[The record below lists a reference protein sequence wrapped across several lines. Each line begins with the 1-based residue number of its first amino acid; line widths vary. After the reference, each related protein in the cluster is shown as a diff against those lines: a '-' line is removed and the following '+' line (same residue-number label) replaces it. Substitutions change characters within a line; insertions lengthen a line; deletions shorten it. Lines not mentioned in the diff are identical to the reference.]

1 MSYSNYW
8 LKFWTYIAVFSAILE
23 LLGYPLVRLFLKGAK
38 MRELSVPANIPPI
51 VSGNVTDHIE
61 ELVKRNPNFPSLSI
75 QTNDKWSTVTA
86 AQFRSQVCSVA
97 KGLIA
102 EGLKPGERV
111 AILSR
116 TCYEWTVAD
125 YAIWYAG
132 CITVPIYETSSPEQV
147 EWIISD
153 ANVVA
158 TFFEAQR
165 TTHAFTPIAAKV
177 PHMTRS
183 YIFGD
188 NVLAELSSKGANIS
202 DDELASRRT
211 SAKPNDPATLIYTS
225 GTTGQPKGCIITH
238 GNMMAEV
245 DTLVKGIPE
254 VFEIPDASTL
264 IFLPLA
270 HVFGRLIQVAMLR
283 GEVTIGHCPNP
294 TALLKDL
301 SSFQPTFLLAVPR
314 VFEKVFNGSAA
325 KAHGASPVKGKI
337 FDRAAKVAIAYSE
350 ALDHGHMS
358 KGLALQHGLFD
369 KLVYS
374 KLRHA
379 MGGRVTHAI
388 SGGAALGSRLGHFYR
403 GLGLIILEG
412 YGLTESTAG
421 STLNLPS
428 SLKIGS
434 VGRPL
439 PGTGVRIESDGEVLL
454 KGPHIFAGYWNND
467 AATAEAMTSDGWF
480 RSGDI
485 GELDGDGFLR
495 ITGRKKEIIVT
506 AGGKNVAPA
515 VLEDRLRANPIIS
528 QCVVVGDNKPY
539 IAALI
544 TLDQDALPQILSA
557 NNIEQS
563 PMADLV
569 LDPNLR
575 ALVQKAVNSANEA
588 VSNSEAIKKF
598 SILLEDLTIDNGYLT
613 PKMSIRRHLIV
624 QDFAKDIDALYN

>member
-1 MSYSNYW
+1 
-8 LKFWTYIAVFSAILE
+8 V
-23 LLGYPLVRLFLKGAK
+23 
-38 MRELSVPANIPPI
+38 RELSVPANIPP
-51 VSGNVTDHIE
+51 VSSGNVTDQIE
-61 ELVKRNPNFPSLSI
+61 DLFARNPQFPSVSI
-75 QTNDKWSTVTA
+75 QTDDEWSTITA
-86 AQFRSQVCSVA
+86 AQFREQVRSVA

-102 EGLKPGERV
+102 EGLNAGDRI

-116 TCYEWTVAD
+116 TRYEWTVAD

-132 CITVPIYETSSPEQV
+132 CVTVPIYETSSPEQV
-147 EWIISD
+147 EWIVSD
-153 ANVVA
+153 SHVVA

-165 TTHAFTPIAAKV
+165 TTHAFQPIAAKV

-183 YIFGD
+183 YIFSD
-188 NVLAELSSKGANIS
+188 DVLAELARKGANVS
-202 DDELASRRT
+202 DSELESRRT
-211 SAKPNDPATLIYTS
+211 SAGPSDPATLIYTS

-238 GNMMAEV
+238 GNLISEV
-245 DTLVKGIPE
+245 DTLVKAVPE
-254 VFEIPDASTL
+254 VFDVPEASTL

-301 SSFQPTFLLAVPR
+301 GSFKPTFLLAVPR

-325 KAHGASPVKGKI
+325 KAHEASPVKGKI
-337 FDRAAKVAIAYSE
+337 FDRAAATAIAYSE
-350 ALDHGHMS
+350 ALDHGHVS
-358 KGLALQHGLFD
+358 KGLTIKHGLFD

-403 GLGLIILEG
+403 GIGLIILEG
-412 YGLTESTAG
+412 YGLTETTAG

-428 SLKIGS
+428 ALKIGS

-439 PGTGVRIESDGEVLL
+439 PGTGARIESDGEILL
-454 KGPHIFAGYWNND
+454 KGPHVFAGYWNND

-480 RSGDI
+480 RTGDI
-485 GELDGDGFLR
+485 GELDGEGYLR
-495 ITGRKKEIIVT
+495 ITGRKKELIVT
-506 AGGKNVAPA
+506 ASGKNVAPA

-539 IAALI
+539 IGALI
-544 TLDQDALPQILSA
+544 TLDQDALPQILAA
-557 NNIEQS
+557 NNIES
-563 PMADLV
+563 APMSDLIQNADV
-569 LDPNLR
+569 R
-575 ALVQKAVNSANEA
+575 ALVQKAVNAANEA

-598 SILLEDLTIDNGYLT
+598 VILPEDLTIDNGYLT

-624 QDFAKDIDALYN
+624 QDFAGDIEGLYA

>member
-1 MSYSNYW
+1 
-8 LKFWTYIAVFSAILE
+8 
-23 LLGYPLVRLFLKGAK
+23 
-38 MRELSVPANIPPI
+38 MRELSVPANIPP
-51 VSGNVTDHIE
+51 VSSGNVTDQIE
-61 ELVKRNPNFPSLSI
+61 DLFARNPQFPSVSI
-75 QTNDKWSTVTA
+75 QTDDEWSTITA
-86 AQFRSQVCSVA
+86 AQFREQVRNVA

-102 EGLKPGERV
+102 EGLNAGDRI

-116 TCYEWTVAD
+116 TRYEWTVAD

-132 CITVPIYETSSPEQV
+132 CVTVPIYETSSPEQV
-147 EWIISD
+147 EWIVS
-153 ANVVA
+153 NSHVVA

-165 TTHAFTPIAAKV
+165 TTHAFQPIAAKV

-183 YIFGD
+183 YIFSD
-188 NVLAELSSKGANIS
+188 DVLAELARKGANVS
-202 DDELASRRT
+202 DSELESRRT
-211 SAKPNDPATLIYTS
+211 SAGPSDPATLIYTS

-238 GNMMAEV
+238 GNLISEV
-245 DTLVKGIPE
+245 DTLVKAVPE
-254 VFEIPDASTL
+254 VFDVPEASTL

-301 SSFQPTFLLAVPR
+301 GSFKPTFLLAVPR

-325 KAHGASPVKGKI
+325 KAHEASPVKGKI
-337 FDRAAKVAIAYSE
+337 FDRAAATAIAYSE
-350 ALDHGHMS
+350 ALDHGHVS
-358 KGLALQHGLFD
+358 KGLTIKHGLFD

-403 GLGLIILEG
+403 GIGLIILEG
-412 YGLTESTAG
+412 YGLTETTAG

-428 SLKIGS
+428 ALKIGS

-439 PGTGVRIESDGEVLL
+439 PGTGARIESDGEILL
-454 KGPHIFAGYWNND
+454 KGPHVFAGYWNND

-480 RSGDI
+480 RTGDI
-485 GELDGDGFLR
+485 GELDGEGYLR
-495 ITGRKKEIIVT
+495 ITGRKKELIVT

-539 IAALI
+539 IGALI
-544 TLDQDALPQILSA
+544 TLDQDALPQILAA
-557 NNIEQS
+557 NNIEAAAMSDLIQN
-563 PMADLV
+563 ADV
-569 LDPNLR
+569 R
-575 ALVQKAVNSANEA
+575 ALVQKAVNAANEA

-598 SILLEDLTIDNGYLT
+598 VILPEDLTIDNGYLT

-624 QDFAKDIDALYN
+624 QDFAGDIEGLYA

>member
-1 MSYSNYW
+1 
-8 LKFWTYIAVFSAILE
+8 
-23 LLGYPLVRLFLKGAK
+23 

-51 VSGNVTDHIE
+51 ASGNVTDHIE
-61 ELVKRNPNFPSLSI
+61 ELVARNPQFPSLSI
-75 QTNDKWSTVTA
+75 QTDEQWTTVTA
-86 AQFRSQVCSVA
+86 EQFRSQVRSVA

-102 EGLKPGERV
+102 EGLAAGERV

-116 TCYEWTVAD
+116 TRYEWTVAD

-158 TFFEAQR
+158 TFFEAER

-177 PHMTRS
+177 PHMTHS
-183 YIFGD
+183 YIFGND
-188 NVLAELSSKGANIS
+188 VLAELSSKGMHVS
-202 DDELASRRT
+202 DDELNARRT
-211 SAKPNDPATLIYTS
+211 SAKPSDPATLIYTS

-238 GNMMAEV
+238 GNLMAEV

-254 VFEIPDASTL
+254 VFDVPEASTL

-294 TALLKDL
+294 VALLKDL
-301 SSFQPTFLLAVPR
+301 SSFKPTFLLAVPR

-325 KAHGASPVKGKI
+325 KAHEASPVKGKI
-337 FDRAAKVAIAYSE
+337 FDSAAKVAIAYSE

-358 KGLALQHGLFD
+358 KGLALKHGLFD

-374 KLRHA
+374 KIRHA

-403 GLGLIILEG
+403 GLGLVILEG
-412 YGLTESTAG
+412 FGLTESTAG

-439 PGTGVRIESDGEVLL
+439 PGTGVRIEPDGEVLL
-454 KGPHIFAGYWNND
+454 KGPHIFTGSWNNET
-467 AATAEAMTSDGWF
+467 ATAQAMTSDGWF
-480 RSGDI
+480 LTGDI
-485 GELDGDGFLR
+485 GELDSDGFLR

-539 IAALI
+539 IGALI

-557 NNIEQS
+557 NNIEAA
-563 PMADLV
+563 PMSELAANPD
-569 LDPNLR
+569 LR

-598 SILLEDLTIDNGYLT
+598 SILLEDFTIDNGYLT

-624 QDFAKDIDALYN
+624 QDFAKEIDALYN

>member
-1 MSYSNYW
+1 
-8 LKFWTYIAVFSAILE
+8 
-23 LLGYPLVRLFLKGAK
+23 

-51 VSGNVTDHIE
+51 VNGNVTDHIE
-61 ELVKRNPNFPSLSI
+61 ELVIRNPHFPSLSI
-75 QTNDKWSTVTA
+75 QTDNQWTTVTA
-86 AQFRSQVCSVA
+86 QQFHSQVCSVA

-102 EGLKPGERV
+102 QGLAPGERV

-116 TCYEWTVAD
+116 TRYEWTVAD

-158 TFFEAQR
+158 TFFEAER

-188 NVLAELSSKGANIS
+188 NVLAELSKQGVHIS
-202 DDELASRRT
+202 DAELTSRRT
-211 SAKPNDPATLIYTS
+211 SAKPSDPATLIYTS
-225 GTTGQPKGCIITH
+225 GTTGRPKGCIITH

-254 VFEIPDASTL
+254 VFEVPEASTL

-294 TALLKDL
+294 AALLKDL
-301 SSFQPTFLLAVPR
+301 SSFKPTFLLAVPR
-314 VFEKVFNGSAA
+314 VFEKVFNGSTA
-325 KAHGASPVKGKI
+325 KAHEASPVKGKI

-358 KGLALQHGLFD
+358 KGLALAHGLFD

-388 SGGAALGSRLGHFYR
+388 SGGAALGTRLGHFYR

-439 PGTGVRIESDGEVLL
+439 PGTGVRVESDGEVLL
-454 KGPHIFAGYWNND
+454 KGPHIFAGYWNNEE
-467 AATAEAMTSDGWF
+467 ATAQAMTSGGWF
-480 RSGDI
+480 RTGDI

-515 VLEDRLRANPIIS
+515 VLEDRLRADPIIS

-544 TLDQDALPQILSA
+544 TLDQDALSQILSA
-557 NNIEQS
+557 NNIDTA
-563 PMADLV
+563 PMTELV
-569 LDPNLR
+569 ANPNLR

-598 SILLEDLTIDNGYLT
+598 SILLEDFTIDNGYLT

-624 QDFAKDIDALYN
+624 QDFSKDIDALYS

>member
-1 MSYSNYW
+1 
-8 LKFWTYIAVFSAILE
+8 V
-23 LLGYPLVRLFLKGAK
+23 
-38 MRELSVPANIPPI
+38 RELSVPANIPP
-51 VSGNVTDHIE
+51 VSSGNVTDQIE
-61 ELVKRNPNFPSLSI
+61 DLFARNPQFPSVSI
-75 QTNDKWSTVTA
+75 QTDDEWSTITA
-86 AQFRSQVCSVA
+86 AQFREQVRNVA

-102 EGLKPGERV
+102 EGLNAGDRI

-116 TCYEWTVAD
+116 TRYEWTVAD

-132 CITVPIYETSSPEQV
+132 CVTVPIYETSSPEQV
-147 EWIISD
+147 EWIVSD
-153 ANVVA
+153 SHVVA

-165 TTHAFTPIAAKV
+165 TTHAFQPIAAKV

-183 YIFGD
+183 YIFSD
-188 NVLAELSSKGANIS
+188 DVLAELARKGANVS
-202 DDELASRRT
+202 DSELESRRT
-211 SAKPNDPATLIYTS
+211 FAGPSDPATLIYTS

-238 GNMMAEV
+238 GNLISEV
-245 DTLVKGIPE
+245 DTLVKAVPE
-254 VFEIPDASTL
+254 VFDVPEASTL

-301 SSFQPTFLLAVPR
+301 GSFKPTFLLAVPR

-325 KAHGASPVKGKI
+325 KAHEASPVKGKI
-337 FDRAAKVAIAYSE
+337 FDRAAATAIAYSE
-350 ALDHGHMS
+350 ALDHGHVS
-358 KGLALQHGLFD
+358 KGLTIKHGLFD

-403 GLGLIILEG
+403 GIGLIILEG
-412 YGLTESTAG
+412 YGLTETTAG

-428 SLKIGS
+428 ALKIGS

-439 PGTGVRIESDGEVLL
+439 PGTGARIESDGEILL
-454 KGPHIFAGYWNND
+454 KGPHVFAGYWNND

-480 RSGDI
+480 RTGDI
-485 GELDGDGFLR
+485 GELDGDGYLR
-495 ITGRKKEIIVT
+495 ITGRKKELIVT

-539 IAALI
+539 IGALI
-544 TLDQDALPQILSA
+544 TLDQDALPQILAA
-557 NNIEQS
+557 NNIES
-563 PMADLV
+563 APMSDLIQNADV
-569 LDPNLR
+569 R
-575 ALVQKAVNSANEA
+575 ALVQKAVNAANEA

-598 SILLEDLTIDNGYLT
+598 VILPEDLTIDNGYLT

-624 QDFAKDIDALYN
+624 QDFAGDIEGLYA

>member
-1 MSYSNYW
+1 
-8 LKFWTYIAVFSAILE
+8 
-23 LLGYPLVRLFLKGAK
+23 

-61 ELVKRNPNFPSLSI
+61 ELVARNPHFPSLSV
-75 QTNDKWSTVTA
+75 QTDEQWTIVTA
-86 AQFRSQVCSVA
+86 EAFASQVRSVA

-102 EGLKPGERV
+102 DGLAAGERV
-111 AILSR
+111 AILSSTR
-116 TCYEWTVAD
+116 YEWTVAD

-158 TFFEAQR
+158 TFFEAER

-183 YIFGD
+183 YIFGND
-188 NVLAELSSKGANIS
+188 VLAELSSKGMRMS
-202 DDELASRRT
+202 DDELTARRT
-211 SAKPNDPATLIYTS
+211 SAKPSDPATLIYTS

-254 VFEIPDASTL
+254 VFDVPEASTL

-294 TALLKDL
+294 VALLKDL
-301 SSFQPTFLLAVPR
+301 SSFKPTFLLAVPR

-325 KAHGASPVKGKI
+325 KAHEASPVKGKI
-337 FDRAAKVAIAYSE
+337 FDSAAKVAIAYSE

-358 KGLALQHGLFD
+358 KGLALKHGLFD

-374 KLRHA
+374 KIRHA

-439 PGTGVRIESDGEVLL
+439 PGTGVRIEPDGEILL
-454 KGPHIFAGYWNND
+454 KGPHIFAGYWNNE
-467 AATAEAMTSDGWF
+467 AATAHEMTSDGWF
-480 RSGDI
+480 RTGDI
-485 GELDGDGFLR
+485 GEIDGDGFLR

-515 VLEDRLRANPIIS
+515 VLEDRLRANPVIS

-539 IAALI
+539 IGALI

-557 NNIEQS
+557 NNIEAA
-563 PMADLV
+563 PMSQLAANSD
-569 LDPNLR
+569 LR

-598 SILLEDLTIDNGYLT
+598 SILLEDFTIDNGYLT
-613 PKMSIRRHLIV
+613 PKMTIRRHLIV
-624 QDFAKDIDALYN
+624 QDFAKDIEALYS

>member
-1 MSYSNYW
+1 
-8 LKFWTYIAVFSAILE
+8 
-23 LLGYPLVRLFLKGAK
+23 

-61 ELVKRNPNFPSLSI
+61 ELVARNPHFPSLSV
-75 QTNDKWSTVTA
+75 QADDQWTTVTA
-86 AQFRSQVCSVA
+86 EAFRSQVRSVA

-102 EGLKPGERV
+102 EGLAAGERI

-116 TCYEWTVAD
+116 TRYEWTVAD

-158 TFFEAQR
+158 TFFEAER

-183 YIFGD
+183 YIFGND
-188 NVLAELSSKGANIS
+188 VLAELSRKGMSIS
-202 DDELASRRT
+202 DDELTARRT
-211 SAKPNDPATLIYTS
+211 SAKPSDPATLIYTS
-225 GTTGQPKGCIITH
+225 GTTGQPKGCIVTH

-254 VFEIPDASTL
+254 VFDVPEASTL

-294 TALLKDL
+294 VALLKDL
-301 SSFQPTFLLAVPR
+301 SSFKPTFLLAVPR
-314 VFEKVFNGSAA
+314 VFEKVFNGSAL
-325 KAHGASPVKGKI
+325 KAHEASPVKGKI
-337 FDRAAKVAIAYSE
+337 FDSAAKVAIAYSE

-358 KGLALQHGLFD
+358 KGLAFKHGLFD

-374 KLRHA
+374 KIRHA

-439 PGTGVRIESDGEVLL
+439 PGTGVRIEPDGEILL
-454 KGPHIFAGYWNND
+454 KGPHIFAGYWNNET
-467 AATAEAMTSDGWF
+467 ATAQAMTSDGWF
-480 RSGDI
+480 RTGDI
-485 GELDGDGFLR
+485 GEIDGDGFLR

-515 VLEDRLRANPIIS
+515 VLEDRLRANPVIS

-539 IAALI
+539 IGALI

-557 NNIEQS
+557 NNIEAAPIAQLAAN
-563 PMADLV
+563 PDV
-569 LDPNLR
+569 R

-598 SILLEDLTIDNGYLT
+598 SILLEDFTIDNGYLT

-624 QDFAKDIDALYN
+624 QDFAKDIEALYS

>member
-1 MSYSNYW
+1 
-8 LKFWTYIAVFSAILE
+8 
-23 LLGYPLVRLFLKGAK
+23 

-61 ELVKRNPNFPSLSI
+61 ELVVRNPQFPSLSI
-75 QTNDKWSTVTA
+75 QTDDQWTTVTA
-86 AQFRSQVCSVA
+86 EQFRSQVRSVA

-102 EGLKPGERV
+102 EGLAPGDRV

-116 TCYEWTVAD
+116 TRYEWTVAD

-153 ANVVA
+153 ANVIA
-158 TFFEAQR
+158 TFFEAER

-183 YIFGD
+183 YIFGN
-188 NVLAELSSKGANIS
+188 NVLAELSTKGSHIS
-202 DDELASRRT
+202 DEELNARRT
-211 SAKPNDPATLIYTS
+211 SAKPSDPATLIYTS
-225 GTTGQPKGCIITH
+225 GTTGRPKGCIITH

-254 VFEIPDASTL
+254 VFEVPEASTL

-294 TALLKDL
+294 AALLKDL
-301 SSFQPTFLLAVPR
+301 GSFKPTFLLAVPR

-325 KAHGASPVKGKI
+325 KAHEASPIKGKI
-337 FDRAAKVAIAYSE
+337 FDRAAKVAISYSE

-358 KGLALQHGLFD
+358 KGLAIQHGLFD

-388 SGGAALGSRLGHFYR
+388 SGGAALGARLGHFYR

-439 PGTGVRIESDGEVLL
+439 PGTGVRIEPDGEVLL
-454 KGPHIFAGYWNND
+454 KGPHIFTGYWNNE
-467 AATAEAMTSDGWF
+467 AATAQAMTSDGWF
-480 RSGDI
+480 LTGDI
-485 GELDGDGFLR
+485 GELDSDGFLR

-544 TLDQDALPQILSA
+544 TLDQEALTQILSA
-557 NNIEQS
+557 NNIDSASMSELIAN
-563 PMADLV
+563 PD
-569 LDPNLR
+569 LR

-588 VSNSEAIKKF
+588 VSISEAIKKF
-598 SILLEDLTIDNGYLT
+598 SILLEDFTIDNGYLT

-624 QDFAKDIDALYN
+624 QDFAKEIDALYK

>member
-1 MSYSNYW
+1 
-8 LKFWTYIAVFSAILE
+8 
-23 LLGYPLVRLFLKGAK
+23 
-38 MRELSVPANIPPI
+38 
-51 VSGNVTDHIE
+51 
-61 ELVKRNPNFPSLSI
+61 
-75 QTNDKWSTVTA
+75 
-86 AQFRSQVCSVA
+86 VA

-102 EGLKPGERV
+102 DGLQPGDRV

-116 TCYEWTVAD
+116 TRYEWTVAD

-147 EWIISD
+147 EWILSD

-165 TTHAFTPIAAKV
+165 TTHAYTPIASKV
-177 PHMTRS
+177 PNMTRS
-183 YIFGD
+183 YIFSE
-188 NVLAELSSKGANIS
+188 NVLAELASKGAHIS
-202 DDELASRRT
+202 DEELTTRRN

-225 GTTGQPKGCIITH
+225 GTTGRPKGCIITH
-238 GNMMAEV
+238 ANMMAEV

-254 VFEIPDASTL
+254 VFEVPEASTL

-294 TALLKDL
+294 AALLKDL

-325 KAHGASPVKGKI
+325 KAHEASPVKGKI
-337 FDRAAKVAIAYSE
+337 FDRAAAVAIAYSE
-350 ALDHGHMS
+350 ALDHGHVS
-358 KGLALQHGLFD
+358 KGLSLQHGLFD

-428 SLKIGS
+428 ALKIGS

-439 PGTGVRIESDGEVLL
+439 PGTGVRIEPDGEVLL
-454 KGPHIFAGYWNND
+454 KGPHIFAGYWSND
-467 AATAEAMTSDGWF
+467 AATSEAMTSDGWF
-480 RSGDI
+480 RTGDI

-515 VLEDRLRANPIIS
+515 VLEDRLRANSIIS
-528 QCVVVGDNKPY
+528 QCVVVGDSKPY

-544 TLDQDALPQILSA
+544 TLDQDALPQILAA
-557 NNIEQS
+557 NNIEAA
-563 PMADLV
+563 PMPELIAN
-569 LDPNLR
+569 PQLR
-575 ALVQKAVNSANEA
+575 ALVQSAVNSANEA

-613 PKMSIRRHLIV
+613 PKMSIRRHLIM
-624 QDFAKDIDALYN
+624 QDFANEIESLYS

>member
-1 MSYSNYW
+1 
-8 LKFWTYIAVFSAILE
+8 
-23 LLGYPLVRLFLKGAK
+23 
-38 MRELSVPANIPPI
+38 MRELSVPANIPP
-51 VSGNVTDHIE
+51 VSSGNVTDQIE
-61 ELVKRNPNFPSLSI
+61 DLFARNPQFPSVYI
-75 QTNDKWSTVTA
+75 QTDDEWSTITA
-86 AQFRSQVCSVA
+86 AQFREQVRTVA

-102 EGLKPGERV
+102 EGLNAGDRI

-116 TCYEWTVAD
+116 TRYEWTVAD

-132 CITVPIYETSSPEQV
+132 CVTVPIYETSSPEQV
-147 EWIISD
+147 EWIVSD
-153 ANVVA
+153 SHVVA

-165 TTHAFTPIAAKV
+165 TTHAFQPIAAKV

-183 YIFGD
+183 YIFSD
-188 NVLAELSSKGANIS
+188 DVLAELARKGANVS
-202 DDELASRRT
+202 DSELESRRT
-211 SAKPNDPATLIYTS
+211 SAGPSDPATLIYTS
-225 GTTGQPKGCIITH
+225 GTTGRPKGCIITH
-238 GNMMAEV
+238 GNLIAEV
-245 DTLVKGIPE
+245 DTLVKAVPE
-254 VFEIPDASTL
+254 VFDVPEASTL

-294 TALLKDL
+294 AALLKDL
-301 SSFQPTFLLAVPR
+301 GSFKPTFLLAVPR

-325 KAHGASPVKGKI
+325 KAHEASPVKGKI
-337 FDRAAKVAIAYSE
+337 FDRAAATAIAYSE
-350 ALDHGHMS
+350 ALDHGHVS
-358 KGLALQHGLFD
+358 KGLSIKHGLFD

-403 GLGLIILEG
+403 GIGLIILEG
-412 YGLTESTAG
+412 YGLTETTAG

-428 SLKIGS
+428 ALKIGS

-439 PGTGVRIESDGEVLL
+439 PGTGTRIESDGEILL
-454 KGPHIFAGYWNND
+454 KGPHVFAGYWNND

-480 RSGDI
+480 RTGDI
-485 GELDGDGFLR
+485 GELDGEGYLR
-495 ITGRKKEIIVT
+495 ITGRKKELIVT

-539 IAALI
+539 IGALV
-544 TLDQDALPQILSA
+544 TLDQDALPQILAA
-557 NNIEQS
+557 NNIES
-563 PMADLV
+563 APMSDLIQNADV
-569 LDPNLR
+569 R
-575 ALVQKAVNSANEA
+575 ALVQKAVNAANEA

-598 SILLEDLTIDNGYLT
+598 VILPEDLTIDNGYLT

-624 QDFAKDIDALYN
+624 QDFAGDIEGLYA

>member
-1 MSYSNYW
+1 
-8 LKFWTYIAVFSAILE
+8 
-23 LLGYPLVRLFLKGAK
+23 
-38 MRELSVPANIPPI
+38 MRELSVPANIPP
-51 VSGNVTDHIE
+51 VTSGNVTDHIE
-61 ELVKRNPNFPSLSI
+61 ELVARNPNFPSVSV
-75 QTNDKWSTVTA
+75 QTDDDWNIITA
-86 AQFRSQVCSVA
+86 VQFRTQVRSVA

-102 EGLKPGERV
+102 EGLKPGDRI

-116 TCYEWTVAD
+116 TRYEWTVAD

-132 CITVPIYETSSPEQV
+132 CVTVPIYETSSPEQV

-153 ANVVA
+153 AHVVA

-165 TTHAFTPIAAKV
+165 TTHAFAPIADKV

-188 NVLAELSSKGANIS
+188 DVLDQLTQKGVGIS
-202 DDELASRRT
+202 DGELDSRRT
-211 SAKPNDPATLIYTS
+211 AVGPSDPATLIYTS
-225 GTTGQPKGCIITH
+225 GTTGRPKGCIITH

-294 TALLKDL
+294 AALLRDL
-301 SSFQPTFLLAVPR
+301 GSFKPTFLLAVPR

-325 KAHGASPVKGKI
+325 KAHEASPIKGKI
-337 FDRAAKVAIAYSE
+337 FDRAAAVAIAYSE

-388 SGGAALGSRLGHFYR
+388 SGGAALGARLGHFYR

-412 YGLTESTAG
+412 YGLTETTAG

-454 KGPHIFAGYWNND
+454 KGPHVF
-467 AATAEAMTSDGWF
+467 M
-480 RSGDI
+480 GDI

-495 ITGRKKEIIVT
+495 ITGRKKELIVT

-539 IAALI
+539 IGALI
-544 TLDQDALPQILSA
+544 TLDQEALPQILTA
-557 NNIEQS
+557 NNIAS
-563 PMADLV
+563 APMTELIAN
-569 LDPNLR
+569 PEIR
-575 ALVQKAVNSANEA
+575 ALVQKAVNSANES

-598 SILLEDLTIDNGYLT
+598 SILPEDLTIDNGYLT

-624 QDFAKDIDALYN
+624 QDFANEINSLYS

>member
-1 MSYSNYW
+1 M
-8 LKFWTYIAVFSAILE
+8 
-23 LLGYPLVRLFLKGAK
+23 
-38 MRELSVPANIPPI
+38 PANIPP
-51 VSGNVTDHIE
+51 VSSGNVTDQIE
-61 ELVKRNPNFPSLSI
+61 DLFARNPQFPSVSI
-75 QTNDKWSTVTA
+75 QTDDEWSTITA
-86 AQFRSQVCSVA
+86 AQFREQVRNVA

-102 EGLKPGERV
+102 EGLNAGDRI

-116 TCYEWTVAD
+116 TRYEWTVAD

-132 CITVPIYETSSPEQV
+132 CVTVPIYETSSPEQV
-147 EWIISD
+147 EWIVSD
-153 ANVVA
+153 SHVVA

-165 TTHAFTPIAAKV
+165 TTQAFQPIAAKV

-183 YIFGD
+183 YIFSD
-188 NVLAELSSKGANIS
+188 DVLAELARKGANVS
-202 DDELASRRT
+202 DSELESRRT
-211 SAKPNDPATLIYTS
+211 SAGPSDPATLIYTS

-238 GNMMAEV
+238 GNLISEV
-245 DTLVKGIPE
+245 DTLVKAVPE
-254 VFEIPDASTL
+254 VFDVPEASTL

-301 SSFQPTFLLAVPR
+301 GSFKPTFLLAVPR

-325 KAHGASPVKGKI
+325 KAHEASPVKGKI
-337 FDRAAKVAIAYSE
+337 FDRAAATAIAYSE
-350 ALDHGHMS
+350 ALDHGHVS
-358 KGLALQHGLFD
+358 KGLSIKHGLFD

-403 GLGLIILEG
+403 GIGLIILEG
-412 YGLTESTAG
+412 YGLTETTAG

-428 SLKIGS
+428 ALKIGS

-439 PGTGVRIESDGEVLL
+439 PGTGARIESDGEILL
-454 KGPHIFAGYWNND
+454 KGPHVFAGYWNND

-480 RSGDI
+480 RTGDI
-485 GELDGDGFLR
+485 GELDGEGYLR
-495 ITGRKKEIIVT
+495 ITGRKKELIVT
-506 AGGKNVAPA
+506 ASGKNVAPA

-539 IAALI
+539 IGALV
-544 TLDQDALPQILSA
+544 TLDQDALPQILAA
-557 NNIEQS
+557 NNIES
-563 PMADLV
+563 APMSDLIQNADV
-569 LDPNLR
+569 R
-575 ALVQKAVNSANEA
+575 ALVQKAVTAANEA

-598 SILLEDLTIDNGYLT
+598 VILPEDLTIDNGYLT

-624 QDFAKDIDALYN
+624 QDFAGDIEGLYA

>member
-1 MSYSNYW
+1 
-8 LKFWTYIAVFSAILE
+8 
-23 LLGYPLVRLFLKGAK
+23 
-38 MRELSVPANIPPI
+38 MRELSVPANIPP
-51 VSGNVTDHIE
+51 VSSGNVTDQIE
-61 ELVKRNPNFPSLSI
+61 DLFARNPQFPSVSI
-75 QTNDKWSTVTA
+75 QTDDEWSTITA
-86 AQFRSQVCSVA
+86 AQFREQVRNVA

-102 EGLKPGERV
+102 EGLNAGDRI

-116 TCYEWTVAD
+116 TRYEWTVAD

-132 CITVPIYETSSPEQV
+132 CVTVPIYETSSPEQV
-147 EWIISD
+147 EWIVSD
-153 ANVVA
+153 SHVVA

-165 TTHAFTPIAAKV
+165 TTHAFQPIAAKV

-183 YIFGD
+183 YIFSD
-188 NVLAELSSKGANIS
+188 DVLAELARKGANVS
-202 DDELASRRT
+202 DSELESRRT
-211 SAKPNDPATLIYTS
+211 SAGPSDPATLIYTS

-238 GNMMAEV
+238 GNLISEV
-245 DTLVKGIPE
+245 DTLVKAVPE
-254 VFEIPDASTL
+254 VFDVPEASTL

-301 SSFQPTFLLAVPR
+301 GSFKPTFLLAVPR

-325 KAHGASPVKGKI
+325 KAHEASPVKGKI
-337 FDRAAKVAIAYSE
+337 FDRAAATAIAYSE
-350 ALDHGHMS
+350 ALDHGHVS
-358 KGLALQHGLFD
+358 KGLSIKHGLFD

-403 GLGLIILEG
+403 GIGLIILEG
-412 YGLTESTAG
+412 YGLTETTAG

-428 SLKIGS
+428 ALKIGS

-439 PGTGVRIESDGEVLL
+439 PGTGARIESDGEILL
-454 KGPHIFAGYWNND
+454 KGPHVFAGYWNND

-480 RSGDI
+480 RTGDI
-485 GELDGDGFLR
+485 GELDGEGYLR
-495 ITGRKKEIIVT
+495 ITGRKKELIVT
-506 AGGKNVAPA
+506 ASGKNVAPA

-539 IAALI
+539 IGALV
-544 TLDQDALPQILSA
+544 TLDQDALPQILAA
-557 NNIEQS
+557 NNIES
-563 PMADLV
+563 APMSDLIQNADV
-569 LDPNLR
+569 R
-575 ALVQKAVNSANEA
+575 ALVQKAVNAANEA

-598 SILLEDLTIDNGYLT
+598 VILPEDLTIDNGYLT

-624 QDFAKDIDALYN
+624 QDFAGDIEGLYA

>member
-1 MSYSNYW
+1 
-8 LKFWTYIAVFSAILE
+8 
-23 LLGYPLVRLFLKGAK
+23 
-38 MRELSVPANIPPI
+38 MRELSVPANIPP
-51 VSGNVTDHIE
+51 VSSGNVTDQIE
-61 ELVKRNPNFPSLSI
+61 DLFARNPQFPSVSI
-75 QTNDKWSTVTA
+75 QTDDEWSTITA
-86 AQFRSQVCSVA
+86 AQFREQVRNVA

-102 EGLKPGERV
+102 EGLNAGDRI

-116 TCYEWTVAD
+116 TRYEWTVAD

-132 CITVPIYETSSPEQV
+132 CVTVPIYETSSPEQV
-147 EWIISD
+147 EWIVSD
-153 ANVVA
+153 SHVVA

-165 TTHAFTPIAAKV
+165 TTHAFQPIAAKV

-183 YIFGD
+183 YIFSD
-188 NVLAELSSKGANIS
+188 DVLAELARKGANVS
-202 DDELASRRT
+202 DSELESRRT
-211 SAKPNDPATLIYTS
+211 SAGPSDPATLIYTS

-238 GNMMAEV
+238 GNLISEV
-245 DTLVKGIPE
+245 DTLVKAVPE
-254 VFEIPDASTL
+254 VFDVPEASTL

-301 SSFQPTFLLAVPR
+301 GSFKPTFLLAVPR

-325 KAHGASPVKGKI
+325 KAHEASPVKGKI
-337 FDRAAKVAIAYSE
+337 FDRAAATAIAYSE
-350 ALDHGHMS
+350 ALDHGHVS
-358 KGLALQHGLFD
+358 KGLTIKHGLFD

-403 GLGLIILEG
+403 GIGLIILEG
-412 YGLTESTAG
+412 YGLTETTAG

-428 SLKIGS
+428 ALKIGS

-439 PGTGVRIESDGEVLL
+439 PGTGARIESDGEILL
-454 KGPHIFAGYWNND
+454 KGPHVFAGYWNND

-480 RSGDI
+480 RTGDI
-485 GELDGDGFLR
+485 GELDGEGYLR
-495 ITGRKKEIIVT
+495 ITGRKKELIVT

-539 IAALI
+539 IGALV
-544 TLDQDALPQILSA
+544 TLDQDALPQILAA
-557 NNIEQS
+557 NNIES
-563 PMADLV
+563 APMSDLIQNADV
-569 LDPNLR
+569 R
-575 ALVQKAVNSANEA
+575 ALVQKAVNAANEA

-598 SILLEDLTIDNGYLT
+598 VILPEDLTIDNGYLT

-624 QDFAKDIDALYN
+624 QDFAGDIEGLYA

>member
-1 MSYSNYW
+1 
-8 LKFWTYIAVFSAILE
+8 
-23 LLGYPLVRLFLKGAK
+23 
-38 MRELSVPANIPPI
+38 MRELSVPANIPP
-51 VSGNVTDHIE
+51 VSGGNVTDQIE
-61 ELVKRNPNFPSLSI
+61 DLFARNPQFPSVSI
-75 QTNDKWSTVTA
+75 QTDDEWSTITA
-86 AQFRSQVCSVA
+86 AQFREQVRNVA

-102 EGLKPGERV
+102 EGLNAGDRI

-116 TCYEWTVAD
+116 TRYEWTVAD

-132 CITVPIYETSSPEQV
+132 CVTVPIYETSSPEQV
-147 EWIISD
+147 EWIVSD
-153 ANVVA
+153 SHVVA

-165 TTHAFTPIAAKV
+165 TTHAFQPIAAKV

-183 YIFGD
+183 YIFSD
-188 NVLAELSSKGANIS
+188 DVLAELARKGANVS
-202 DDELASRRT
+202 DSELESRRT
-211 SAKPNDPATLIYTS
+211 SAGPSDPATLIYTS

-238 GNMMAEV
+238 GNLISEV
-245 DTLVKGIPE
+245 DTLVKAVPE
-254 VFEIPDASTL
+254 VFDVPEASTL

-301 SSFQPTFLLAVPR
+301 GSFKPTFLLAVPR

-325 KAHGASPVKGKI
+325 KAHEASPVKGKI
-337 FDRAAKVAIAYSE
+337 FDRAAATAIAYSE
-350 ALDHGHMS
+350 ALDHGHVS
-358 KGLALQHGLFD
+358 KGLTIKHGLFD

-403 GLGLIILEG
+403 GIGLIILEG
-412 YGLTESTAG
+412 YGLTETTAG

-428 SLKIGS
+428 ALKIGS

-439 PGTGVRIESDGEVLL
+439 PGTGARIESDGEILL
-454 KGPHIFAGYWNND
+454 KGPHVFAGYWNND

-480 RSGDI
+480 RTGDI
-485 GELDGDGFLR
+485 GELDGDGYLR
-495 ITGRKKEIIVT
+495 ITGRKKELIVT

-539 IAALI
+539 IGALV
-544 TLDQDALPQILSA
+544 TLDQDALPQILA
-557 NNIEQS
+557 ATNIES
-563 PMADLV
+563 APMSDLIQNADV
-569 LDPNLR
+569 R
-575 ALVQKAVNSANEA
+575 ALVQKAVNAANEA

-598 SILLEDLTIDNGYLT
+598 VILPEDLTIDNGYLT

-624 QDFAKDIDALYN
+624 QDFAGDIEGLYA

>member
-1 MSYSNYW
+1 MP
-8 LKFWTYIAVFSAILE
+8 KV
-23 LLGYPLVRLFLKGAK
+23 
-38 MRELSVPANIPPI
+38 RELSVPANIPPI
-51 VSGNVTDHIE
+51 VGGNVTDHIE
-61 ELVKRNPNFPSLSI
+61 ELVTRNPDFPSLSI
-75 QTNDKWSTVTA
+75 QTDEQWSTITA
-86 AQFRSQVCSVA
+86 QQFRSQVRSVA

-102 EGLKPGERV
+102 DGLKPGDRI

-116 TCYEWTVAD
+116 TRYEWTVAD

-177 PHMTRS
+177 PAMTRT

-188 NVLAELSSKGANIS
+188 NVLAELSSRGAHIS
-202 DDELASRRT
+202 DDELNTRRN
-211 SAKPNDPATLIYTS
+211 SAKPSDPATLIYTS
-225 GTTGQPKGCIITH
+225 GTTGRPKGCIITH
-238 GNMMAEV
+238 GNLMAEV

-254 VFEIPDASTL
+254 VFEVPDASTL

-294 TALLKDL
+294 AALLKDL

-325 KAHGASPVKGKI
+325 KAHEASPVKGKI

-350 ALDHGHMS
+350 AIDHGHMS

-428 SLKIGS
+428 NLKIGS

-439 PGTGVRIESDGEVLL
+439 PGTGVRIEPDGEVLL

-467 AATAEAMTSDGWF
+467 AATSEAMTSDGWF

-515 VLEDRLRANPIIS
+515 VLEDRLRANSIIS
-528 QCVVVGDNKPY
+528 QCVVVGDAKPY

-544 TLDQDALPQILSA
+544 TLDQDALPQILAA
-557 NNIEQS
+557 NNIEAA
-563 PMADLV
+563 PMAELAT
-569 LDPNLR
+569 DPNVR
-575 ALVQKAVNSANEA
+575 ALVQNAVNSANEA

-598 SILLEDLTIDNGYLT
+598 SIMLEDLTIDNGYLT

-624 QDFAKDIDALYN
+624 QDFAKDIDALYK

>member
-1 MSYSNYW
+1 V
-8 LKFWTYIAVFSAILE
+8 A
-23 LLGYPLVRLFLKGAK
+23 
-38 MRELSVPANIPPI
+38 
-51 VSGNVTDHIE
+51 
-61 ELVKRNPNFPSLSI
+61 I
-75 QTNDKWSTVTA
+75 QTDDEWSTITA
-86 AQFRSQVCSVA
+86 AQFREQVRSVA

-102 EGLKPGERV
+102 EGLNAGDRI

-116 TCYEWTVAD
+116 TRYEWTVAD

-132 CITVPIYETSSPEQV
+132 CVTVPIYETSSPEQV
-147 EWIISD
+147 EWIVSD
-153 ANVVA
+153 SHVVA

-165 TTHAFTPIAAKV
+165 TTNAFQPIAAKV

-183 YIFGD
+183 YIFSD
-188 NVLAELSSKGANIS
+188 DVLAELARKGANVS
-202 DDELASRRT
+202 DSELESRRT
-211 SAKPNDPATLIYTS
+211 SAGPSDPATLIYTS

-238 GNMMAEV
+238 GNLISEV
-245 DTLVKGIPE
+245 DTLVKAVPE
-254 VFEIPDASTL
+254 VFDVPEASTL

-301 SSFQPTFLLAVPR
+301 GSFKPTFLLAVPR

-325 KAHGASPVKGKI
+325 KAHEASPVKGKI
-337 FDRAAKVAIAYSE
+337 FDRAAATAIAYSE
-350 ALDHGHMS
+350 ALDHGHVS
-358 KGLALQHGLFD
+358 KGLSIKHGLFD

-403 GLGLIILEG
+403 GIGLIILEG
-412 YGLTESTAG
+412 YGLTETTAG

-428 SLKIGS
+428 ALKIGS

-439 PGTGVRIESDGEVLL
+439 PGTGARIESDGEILL
-454 KGPHIFAGYWNND
+454 KGPHVFAGYWNND

-480 RSGDI
+480 RTGDI
-485 GELDGDGFLR
+485 GELDGDGYLR
-495 ITGRKKEIIVT
+495 ITGRKKELIVT

-539 IAALI
+539 IGALI
-544 TLDQDALPQILSA
+544 TLDQDALPQILAA
-557 NNIEQS
+557 NNIES
-563 PMADLV
+563 APMSDLIQNADV
-569 LDPNLR
+569 R
-575 ALVQKAVNSANEA
+575 ALVQKAVNAANEA

-598 SILLEDLTIDNGYLT
+598 VILPEDLTIDNGYLT

-624 QDFAKDIDALYN
+624 QDFASDIEGLYA

>member
-1 MSYSNYW
+1 
-8 LKFWTYIAVFSAILE
+8 
-23 LLGYPLVRLFLKGAK
+23 

-61 ELVKRNPNFPSLSI
+61 ELVARNPHFPSLSV
-75 QTNDKWSTVTA
+75 QTDEQWNIVTA
-86 AQFRSQVCSVA
+86 EAFRSQVRSVA

-102 EGLKPGERV
+102 EGLAAGERV

-116 TCYEWTVAD
+116 TRYEWTVAD

-158 TFFEAQR
+158 TFFEAER

-183 YIFGD
+183 YIFGND
-188 NVLAELSSKGANIS
+188 VLAELSSKGMRIS
-202 DDELASRRT
+202 DDELTARRT
-211 SAKPNDPATLIYTS
+211 SAKPSDPATLIYTS

-254 VFEIPDASTL
+254 VFDVPDASTL

-294 TALLKDL
+294 VALLKDL
-301 SSFQPTFLLAVPR
+301 SSFKPTFLLAVPR

-325 KAHGASPVKGKI
+325 KAHEASPVKGKI
-337 FDRAAKVAIAYSE
+337 FDSAAKVAIAYSE

-358 KGLALQHGLFD
+358 KGLALKHGLFD

-374 KLRHA
+374 KIRHA

-439 PGTGVRIESDGEVLL
+439 PGTGVRIEPDGEILL
-454 KGPHIFAGYWNND
+454 KGPHIFAGYWNNE
-467 AATAEAMTSDGWF
+467 AATAQEMTSDGWF
-480 RSGDI
+480 RTGDI
-485 GELDGDGFLR
+485 GEIDGDGFLR

-515 VLEDRLRANPIIS
+515 VLEDRLRANPVIS

-539 IAALI
+539 IGALI

-557 NNIEQS
+557 NNIEAA
-563 PMADLV
+563 PMSQLAANPDV
-569 LDPNLR
+569 R

-598 SILLEDLTIDNGYLT
+598 SILLEDFTIDNGYLT
-613 PKMSIRRHLIV
+613 PKMTIRRHLIV
-624 QDFAKDIDALYN
+624 QDFAKDIEALYS

>member
-1 MSYSNYW
+1 
-8 LKFWTYIAVFSAILE
+8 
-23 LLGYPLVRLFLKGAK
+23 
-38 MRELSVPANIPPI
+38 MRELSVVANIPP
-51 VSGNVTDHIE
+51 VTGGNVTDQIE
-61 ELVKRNPNFPSLSI
+61 DLFARNPGFPSVAI
-75 QTNDKWSTVTA
+75 QTDDEWNTITA
-86 AQFRSQVCSVA
+86 AQFRDQVRSVA

-102 EGLKPGERV
+102 EGLNAGDRI

-116 TCYEWTVAD
+116 TRYEWTVAD

-132 CITVPIYETSSPEQV
+132 CVTVPIYETSSPEQV

-153 ANVVA
+153 SHAVA

-165 TTHAFTPIAAKV
+165 TTHAFQPIAAKV

-188 NVLAELSSKGANIS
+188 NVLEELARKGAGVSDSELETRRIS
-202 DDELASRRT
+202 AGPS
-211 SAKPNDPATLIYTS
+211 DPATLIYTS

-238 GNMMAEV
+238 GNLIAEV
-245 DTLVKGIPE
+245 DTLVKAVPE
-254 VFEIPDASTL
+254 VFDVPEASTL

-294 TALLKDL
+294 ASLLKDL
-301 SSFQPTFLLAVPR
+301 GSFKPTFLLAVPR

-325 KAHGASPVKGKI
+325 KAHEASPVKGKI
-337 FDRAAKVAIAYSE
+337 FDRAAATAIAYSE
-350 ALDHGHMS
+350 ALDHGHVS
-358 KGLALQHGLFD
+358 KGLTIKHGLFD

-403 GLGLIILEG
+403 GIGLIILEG
-412 YGLTESTAG
+412 YGLTETTAG

-428 SLKIGS
+428 ALKIGS

-439 PGTGVRIESDGEVLL
+439 PGTGARIESDGEILL
-454 KGPHIFAGYWNND
+454 KGPHVFAGYWNN
-467 AATAEAMTSDGWF
+467 AGATAEAMTTDGWF
-480 RSGDI
+480 RTGDI
-485 GELDGDGFLR
+485 GELDGDGYLR
-495 ITGRKKEIIVT
+495 ITGRKKELIVT

-539 IAALI
+539 IGALI
-544 TLDQDALPQILSA
+544 TLDQDALPQILAA
-557 NNIEQS
+557 NNIES
-563 PMADLV
+563 APMSELIDNADV
-569 LDPNLR
+569 R
-575 ALVQKAVNSANEA
+575 ALVQKAVNAANEA
-588 VSNSEAIKKF
+588 VSNSEAIKRF
-598 SILLEDLTIDNGYLT
+598 VIMPEDLTIDNGYLT

-624 QDFAKDIDALYN
+624 QDFASDIESLYS

>member
-1 MSYSNYW
+1 
-8 LKFWTYIAVFSAILE
+8 
-23 LLGYPLVRLFLKGAK
+23 
-38 MRELSVPANIPPI
+38 MRELSVPANIPP
-51 VSGNVTDHIE
+51 VSSGNVTDQIE
-61 ELVKRNPNFPSLSI
+61 DLFARNPQFPSVSI
-75 QTNDKWSTVTA
+75 QTDDEWSTITA
-86 AQFRSQVCSVA
+86 AQFREQVRNVA

-102 EGLKPGERV
+102 EGLNAGDRI

-116 TCYEWTVAD
+116 TRYEWTVAD

-132 CITVPIYETSSPEQV
+132 CVTVPIYETSSSEQV
-147 EWIISD
+147 EWIVSD
-153 ANVVA
+153 SHVVA

-165 TTHAFTPIAAKV
+165 TTHAFQPIAAKV

-188 NVLAELSSKGANIS
+188 DVLAELARKGANVS
-202 DDELASRRT
+202 DSELESRRT
-211 SAKPNDPATLIYTS
+211 SAGPSDPATLIYTS

-238 GNMMAEV
+238 GNLISEV
-245 DTLVKGIPE
+245 DTLVKAVPE
-254 VFEIPDASTL
+254 VFDVPEASTL

-301 SSFQPTFLLAVPR
+301 GSFKPTFLLAVPR

-325 KAHGASPVKGKI
+325 KAHEASPVKGKI
-337 FDRAAKVAIAYSE
+337 FDRAAATAIAYSE
-350 ALDHGHMS
+350 ALDHGHVS
-358 KGLALQHGLFD
+358 KGLSIKHGLFD

-403 GLGLIILEG
+403 GIGLIILEG
-412 YGLTESTAG
+412 YGLTETTAG

-428 SLKIGS
+428 ALKIGS

-439 PGTGVRIESDGEVLL
+439 PGTGARIESDGEILL
-454 KGPHIFAGYWNND
+454 KGPHVFAGYWNND

-480 RSGDI
+480 RTGDI
-485 GELDGDGFLR
+485 GELDGEGYLR
-495 ITGRKKEIIVT
+495 ITGRKKELIVT
-506 AGGKNVAPA
+506 ASGKNVAPA

-539 IAALI
+539 IGALV
-544 TLDQDALPQILSA
+544 TLDQDALPQILAA
-557 NNIEQS
+557 NNIES
-563 PMADLV
+563 APMSDLIQNADV
-569 LDPNLR
+569 R
-575 ALVQKAVNSANEA
+575 ALVQKAVNAANEA

-598 SILLEDLTIDNGYLT
+598 VILPEDLTIDNGYLT

-624 QDFAKDIDALYN
+624 QDFAGDIEGLYA

>member
-1 MSYSNYW
+1 
-8 LKFWTYIAVFSAILE
+8 
-23 LLGYPLVRLFLKGAK
+23 
-38 MRELSVPANIPPI
+38 MRELSVPANIPP
-51 VSGNVTDHIE
+51 VSSGNVTDQIE
-61 ELVKRNPNFPSLSI
+61 DLFARNPQFPSVSI
-75 QTNDKWSTVTA
+75 QTDDEWSAITA
-86 AQFRSQVCSVA
+86 AQFREQVRNVA

-102 EGLKPGERV
+102 EGLNAGDRI

-116 TCYEWTVAD
+116 TRYEWTVAD

-132 CITVPIYETSSPEQV
+132 CVTVPIYETSSPEQV
-147 EWIISD
+147 EWIVSD
-153 ANVVA
+153 SHVVA

-165 TTHAFTPIAAKV
+165 TTHAFQPIAAKV

-183 YIFGD
+183 YIFSD
-188 NVLAELSSKGANIS
+188 DVLAELARKGANVS
-202 DDELASRRT
+202 DSELESRRT
-211 SAKPNDPATLIYTS
+211 SAGPSDPATLIYTS
-225 GTTGQPKGCIITH
+225 GTTGRPKGCIITH
-238 GNMMAEV
+238 GNLIAEV
-245 DTLVKGIPE
+245 DTLVKAVPE
-254 VFEIPDASTL
+254 VFDVPEASTL

-294 TALLKDL
+294 GALLKDL
-301 SSFQPTFLLAVPR
+301 GSFKPTFLLAVPR

-325 KAHGASPVKGKI
+325 KAHEASPVKGKI
-337 FDRAAKVAIAYSE
+337 FDRAAATAIAYSE
-350 ALDHGHMS
+350 ALDHGHVS
-358 KGLALQHGLFD
+358 KGLSIKHGLFD

-403 GLGLIILEG
+403 GIGLIILEG
-412 YGLTESTAG
+412 YGLTETTAG

-428 SLKIGS
+428 ALKIGS

-439 PGTGVRIESDGEVLL
+439 PGTGTRIESDGEILL
-454 KGPHIFAGYWNND
+454 KGPHVFAGYWNND

-480 RSGDI
+480 RTGDI
-485 GELDGDGFLR
+485 GELDGEGYLR
-495 ITGRKKEIIVT
+495 ITGRKKELIVT

-539 IAALI
+539 IGALV
-544 TLDQDALPQILSA
+544 TLDQDALPQILAA
-557 NNIEQS
+557 NNIES
-563 PMADLV
+563 APMSDLIQNADV
-569 LDPNLR
+569 R
-575 ALVQKAVNSANEA
+575 ALVQKAVNAANEA

-598 SILLEDLTIDNGYLT
+598 VILPEDLTIDNGYLT

-624 QDFAKDIDALYN
+624 QDFAGDIEGLYA

>member
-1 MSYSNYW
+1 
-8 LKFWTYIAVFSAILE
+8 
-23 LLGYPLVRLFLKGAK
+23 
-38 MRELSVPANIPPI
+38 MRELSVPANIPP
-51 VSGNVTDHIE
+51 VSSGNVTDQIE
-61 ELVKRNPNFPSLSI
+61 DLFARNPQFPSVSI
-75 QTNDKWSTVTA
+75 QTDDEWSAITA
-86 AQFRSQVCSVA
+86 AQFREQVRNVA

-102 EGLKPGERV
+102 EGLNAGDRI

-116 TCYEWTVAD
+116 TRYEWTVAD

-132 CITVPIYETSSPEQV
+132 CVTVPIYETSSPEQV
-147 EWIISD
+147 EWIVSD
-153 ANVVA
+153 SHVVA

-165 TTHAFTPIAAKV
+165 TTHAFQPIAAKV
-177 PHMTRS
+177 PHMTHS
-183 YIFGD
+183 YIFSD
-188 NVLAELSSKGANIS
+188 DVLAELARKGANVS
-202 DDELASRRT
+202 DSELESRRT
-211 SAKPNDPATLIYTS
+211 SAGPSDPATLIYTS
-225 GTTGQPKGCIITH
+225 GTTGRPKGCIITH
-238 GNMMAEV
+238 GNLIAEV
-245 DTLVKGIPE
+245 DTLVKAVPE
-254 VFEIPDASTL
+254 VFDVPEASTL

-294 TALLKDL
+294 AALLKDL
-301 SSFQPTFLLAVPR
+301 GSFKPTFLLAVPR

-325 KAHGASPVKGKI
+325 KAHEASPVKGKI
-337 FDRAAKVAIAYSE
+337 FDRAAATAISYSE
-350 ALDHGHMS
+350 ALDHGHVS
-358 KGLALQHGLFD
+358 KGLSIKHGLFD

-403 GLGLIILEG
+403 GIGLIILEG
-412 YGLTESTAG
+412 YGLTETTAG

-428 SLKIGS
+428 ALKIGS

-439 PGTGVRIESDGEVLL
+439 PGTGTRIESDGEILL
-454 KGPHIFAGYWNND
+454 KGPHVFAGYWNND

-480 RSGDI
+480 RTGDI
-485 GELDGDGFLR
+485 GELDGEGYLR
-495 ITGRKKEIIVT
+495 ITGRKKELIVT

-539 IAALI
+539 IGALV
-544 TLDQDALPQILSA
+544 TLDQDALPQILAA
-557 NNIEQS
+557 NNIES
-563 PMADLV
+563 APMSDLIQNADV
-569 LDPNLR
+569 R
-575 ALVQKAVNSANEA
+575 ALVQKAVNAANEA

-598 SILLEDLTIDNGYLT
+598 VILPEDLTIDNGYLT

-624 QDFAKDIDALYN
+624 QDFAGDIEGLYA

>member
-1 MSYSNYW
+1 
-8 LKFWTYIAVFSAILE
+8 
-23 LLGYPLVRLFLKGAK
+23 
-38 MRELSVPANIPPI
+38 MRELSVPANIPP
-51 VSGNVTDHIE
+51 VSSGNVTDQIE
-61 ELVKRNPNFPSLSI
+61 DLFARNPQFPSVSI
-75 QTNDKWSTVTA
+75 QTDDEWSTITA
-86 AQFRSQVCSVA
+86 AQFREQVRNVA

-102 EGLKPGERV
+102 EGLNAGERI

-116 TCYEWTVAD
+116 TRYEWTVAD

-132 CITVPIYETSSPEQV
+132 CVTVPIYETSSPEQV
-147 EWIISD
+147 EWIVSD
-153 ANVVA
+153 SHVVA

-165 TTHAFTPIAAKV
+165 TTHAFQPIAAKV

-183 YIFGD
+183 YIFSD
-188 NVLAELSSKGANIS
+188 DVLAELARKGANVS
-202 DDELASRRT
+202 DSELESRRT
-211 SAKPNDPATLIYTS
+211 SAGPSDPATLIYTS
-225 GTTGQPKGCIITH
+225 GTTGRPKGCIITH
-238 GNMMAEV
+238 GNLISEV
-245 DTLVKGIPE
+245 DTLVKAVPE
-254 VFEIPDASTL
+254 VFDVPEASTL

-301 SSFQPTFLLAVPR
+301 GSFKPTFLLAVPR

-325 KAHGASPVKGKI
+325 KAHEASPVKGKI
-337 FDRAAKVAIAYSE
+337 FDRAAATAIAYSE
-350 ALDHGHMS
+350 ALDHGHVS
-358 KGLALQHGLFD
+358 KGLSIKHGLFD

-403 GLGLIILEG
+403 GIGLIILEG
-412 YGLTESTAG
+412 YGLTETTAG

-428 SLKIGS
+428 ALKIGS

-439 PGTGVRIESDGEVLL
+439 PGTGARIESDGEILL
-454 KGPHIFAGYWNND
+454 KGPHVFAGYWNND

-480 RSGDI
+480 RTGDI
-485 GELDGDGFLR
+485 GELDGEGYLR
-495 ITGRKKEIIVT
+495 ITGRKKELIVT

-539 IAALI
+539 IGALV
-544 TLDQDALPQILSA
+544 TLDQDALPQILAA
-557 NNIEQS
+557 NNIES
-563 PMADLV
+563 APMSDLIQNADV
-569 LDPNLR
+569 R
-575 ALVQKAVNSANEA
+575 ALVQKAVNAANEA

-598 SILLEDLTIDNGYLT
+598 VILPEDLTIDNGYLT

-624 QDFAKDIDALYN
+624 QDFAGDIEGLYA

>member
-1 MSYSNYW
+1 
-8 LKFWTYIAVFSAILE
+8 
-23 LLGYPLVRLFLKGAK
+23 
-38 MRELSVPANIPPI
+38 MRELSVPANIPP
-51 VSGNVTDHIE
+51 VSSGNVTDQIE
-61 ELVKRNPNFPSLSI
+61 DLFARNPQFPSVSI
-75 QTNDKWSTVTA
+75 QTDDEWSTITA
-86 AQFRSQVCSVA
+86 AQFREQVRNVA

-102 EGLKPGERV
+102 EGLNAGDRI

-116 TCYEWTVAD
+116 TRYEWTVAD

-132 CITVPIYETSSPEQV
+132 CVTVPIYETSSPEQV
-147 EWIISD
+147 EWIVSD
-153 ANVVA
+153 SHVVA

-165 TTHAFTPIAAKV
+165 TTHAFQPIAAKV

-188 NVLAELSSKGANIS
+188 DVLAELARKGANVS
-202 DDELASRRT
+202 DSELESRRT
-211 SAKPNDPATLIYTS
+211 SAGPSDPATLIYTS

-238 GNMMAEV
+238 GNLIAEV
-245 DTLVKGIPE
+245 DTLVKAVPE
-254 VFEIPDASTL
+254 VFDVPEASTL

-301 SSFQPTFLLAVPR
+301 GSFKPTFLLAVPR

-325 KAHGASPVKGKI
+325 KAHEASPVKGKI
-337 FDRAAKVAIAYSE
+337 FDRAAATAIAYSE
-350 ALDHGHMS
+350 ALDHGHVS
-358 KGLALQHGLFD
+358 KGLSIKHGLFD

-403 GLGLIILEG
+403 GIGLIILEG
-412 YGLTESTAG
+412 YGLTETTAG

-428 SLKIGS
+428 ALKIGS

-439 PGTGVRIESDGEVLL
+439 PGTGARIESDGEILL
-454 KGPHIFAGYWNND
+454 KGPHVFAGYWNND

-480 RSGDI
+480 RTGDI
-485 GELDGDGFLR
+485 GELDGEGYLR
-495 ITGRKKEIIVT
+495 ITGRKKELIVT

-539 IAALI
+539 IGALV
-544 TLDQDALPQILSA
+544 TLDQDALPQILAA
-557 NNIEQS
+557 NNIES
-563 PMADLV
+563 APMSDLIQNADV
-569 LDPNLR
+569 R
-575 ALVQKAVNSANEA
+575 ALVQKAVNAANEA

-598 SILLEDLTIDNGYLT
+598 VILPEDLTIDNGYLT

-624 QDFAKDIDALYN
+624 QDFAGDIEGLYA

>member
-1 MSYSNYW
+1 
-8 LKFWTYIAVFSAILE
+8 
-23 LLGYPLVRLFLKGAK
+23 
-38 MRELSVPANIPPI
+38 MRELSVPANIPP
-51 VSGNVTDHIE
+51 VTSGNVTDHIE
-61 ELVKRNPNFPSLSI
+61 DLVARNPNFPSVSV
-75 QTNDKWSTVTA
+75 QTDDDWNIVTA
-86 AQFRSQVCSVA
+86 AQFRTQVRSVA

-102 EGLKPGERV
+102 EGLQPGDRI

-116 TCYEWTVAD
+116 TRYEWTVAD

-132 CITVPIYETSSPEQV
+132 CVTVPIYETSSPEQV

-153 ANVVA
+153 AHVVA

-165 TTHAFTPIAAKV
+165 TTHAFAPIADKV

-188 NVLAELSSKGANIS
+188 DVLDQLTQKGVSIS
-202 DDELASRRT
+202 DGELDSRRT
-211 SAKPNDPATLIYTS
+211 AVGPSDPATLIYTS
-225 GTTGQPKGCIITH
+225 GTTGRPKGCIITH

-254 VFEIPDASTL
+254 VFEIPEASTL

-294 TALLKDL
+294 TALLRDL
-301 SSFQPTFLLAVPR
+301 GSFKPTFLLAVPR
-314 VFEKVFNGSAA
+314 VFEKVFNGSSA
-325 KAHGASPVKGKI
+325 KAHEASPIKGKI
-337 FDRAAKVAIAYSE
+337 FDRAAAVAIAYSE

-358 KGLALQHGLFD
+358 KGLAIQHGLFD

-388 SGGAALGSRLGHFYR
+388 SGGAALGARLGHFYR

-412 YGLTESTAG
+412 YGLTETTAG

-454 KGPHIFAGYWNND
+454 KGPHVFMGYWNNQ
-467 AATAEAMTSDGWF
+467 AATSEAMTSDGWF
-480 RSGDI
+480 RTGDI

-495 ITGRKKEIIVT
+495 ITGRKKELIVT

-528 QCVVVGDNKPY
+528 QCVVVGDNRPY
-539 IAALI
+539 IGALI
-544 TLDQDALPQILSA
+544 TLDQEALPQILAA
-557 NNIEQS
+557 NNIAS
-563 PMADLV
+563 APMSELIAN
-569 LDPNLR
+569 PEIR
-575 ALVQKAVNSANEA
+575 ALVQKAVNSANES

-598 SILLEDLTIDNGYLT
+598 SILPEDLTIDNGYLT

-624 QDFAKDIDALYN
+624 QDFANDINSLYS

>member
-1 MSYSNYW
+1 
-8 LKFWTYIAVFSAILE
+8 
-23 LLGYPLVRLFLKGAK
+23 
-38 MRELSVPANIPPI
+38 MRELSVPANIPP
-51 VSGNVTDHIE
+51 VTSGNVTDHIE
-61 ELVKRNPNFPSLSI
+61 ELVARNPNFPSVSV
-75 QTNDKWSTVTA
+75 QTDDDWNIVTA
-86 AQFRSQVCSVA
+86 AQFRTQVRSVA

-102 EGLKPGERV
+102 EGLKPGDRI

-116 TCYEWTVAD
+116 TRYEWTVAD

-132 CITVPIYETSSPEQV
+132 CVTVPIYETSSPEQV

-153 ANVVA
+153 AHVVA

-165 TTHAFTPIAAKV
+165 TTHAFAPIADKV

-188 NVLAELSSKGANIS
+188 DVLDQLTQKGVGIS
-202 DDELASRRT
+202 DGELDSRRT
-211 SAKPNDPATLIYTS
+211 AVGPSDPATLIYTS
-225 GTTGQPKGCIITH
+225 GTTGRPKGCIITH

-294 TALLKDL
+294 AALLRDL
-301 SSFQPTFLLAVPR
+301 GSFKPTFLLAVPR

-325 KAHGASPVKGKI
+325 KAHEASPIKGKI
-337 FDRAAKVAIAYSE
+337 FDRAAAVAIAYSE

-388 SGGAALGSRLGHFYR
+388 SGGAALGARLGHFYR

-412 YGLTESTAG
+412 YGLTETTAG

-454 KGPHIFAGYWNND
+454 KGPHVFMGYWNNQ
-467 AATAEAMTSDGWF
+467 AATSEAMTSDGWF
-480 RSGDI
+480 RTGDI

-495 ITGRKKEIIVT
+495 ITGRKKELIVT

-539 IAALI
+539 IGALI
-544 TLDQDALPQILSA
+544 TLDQEALPQILTA
-557 NNIEQS
+557 NNIAAA
-563 PMADLV
+563 PMTELIAN
-569 LDPNLR
+569 PEIR
-575 ALVQKAVNSANEA
+575 ALVQKAVNSANES

-598 SILLEDLTIDNGYLT
+598 SILPEDLTIDNGYLT

-624 QDFAKDIDALYN
+624 QDFANEINSLYS

>member
-1 MSYSNYW
+1 
-8 LKFWTYIAVFSAILE
+8 
-23 LLGYPLVRLFLKGAK
+23 
-38 MRELSVPANIPPI
+38 MRELSVPANIPP
-51 VSGNVTDHIE
+51 VSSGNVTDQIE
-61 ELVKRNPNFPSLSI
+61 DLFARNPQFPSVSI
-75 QTNDKWSTVTA
+75 QTDDEWSTITA
-86 AQFRSQVCSVA
+86 AQFREQVRNVA

-102 EGLKPGERV
+102 EGLNAGDRI

-116 TCYEWTVAD
+116 TRYEWTVAD

-132 CITVPIYETSSPEQV
+132 CVTVPIYETSSPEQV
-147 EWIISD
+147 EWIVSD
-153 ANVVA
+153 SHVVA

-165 TTHAFTPIAAKV
+165 TTHAFQPIAAKV
-177 PHMTRS
+177 PHMKRS
-183 YIFGD
+183 YIFSD
-188 NVLAELSSKGANIS
+188 DVLAELARKGANVS
-202 DDELASRRT
+202 DSELESRRT
-211 SAKPNDPATLIYTS
+211 SAGPSDPATLIYTS
-225 GTTGQPKGCIITH
+225 GTTGRPKGCIITH
-238 GNMMAEV
+238 GNLIAEV
-245 DTLVKGIPE
+245 DTLVKAVPE
-254 VFEIPDASTL
+254 VFDVPEASTL

-301 SSFQPTFLLAVPR
+301 GSFKPTFLLAVPR

-325 KAHGASPVKGKI
+325 KAHEASPVKGKI
-337 FDRAAKVAIAYSE
+337 FDRAAATAIAYSE
-350 ALDHGHMS
+350 ALDHGHVS
-358 KGLALQHGLFD
+358 KGLTIKHGLFD

-403 GLGLIILEG
+403 GIGLIILEG
-412 YGLTESTAG
+412 YGLTETTAG

-428 SLKIGS
+428 ALKIGS

-439 PGTGVRIESDGEVLL
+439 PGTGARIESDGEILL
-454 KGPHIFAGYWNND
+454 KGPHVFAGYWNND

-480 RSGDI
+480 RTGDI
-485 GELDGDGFLR
+485 GELDGEGYLR
-495 ITGRKKEIIVT
+495 ITGRKKELIVT

-539 IAALI
+539 IGALV
-544 TLDQDALPQILSA
+544 TLDQDALPQILAA
-557 NNIEQS
+557 NNIES
-563 PMADLV
+563 APMSDLIQNADV
-569 LDPNLR
+569 R
-575 ALVQKAVNSANEA
+575 ALVQKAVNAANEA

-598 SILLEDLTIDNGYLT
+598 VILPEDLTIDNGYLT

-624 QDFAKDIDALYN
+624 QDFAGDIEGLYA